1 MLNPFTAEKNEEIS
15 NSIIYKKVEE
25 DVVAT
30 IHVPANTT
38 SDAKSYN
45 LVFTNDLGMKVTT
58 NYIEER
64 GENGRVIT
72 VLPTGK
78 TKRDAVLSF
87 VTISSYQAHRNT
99 VLTTTTTDKGNVS
112 KKTVAH
118 LYGTNLKPEIT
129 KVKIIDQNGV
139 EWPIHTTGSNIET
152 SIYPMM
158 VIGKL
163 GNGISGNGTYQEAE
177 IVLPNVLDR
186 DMTFTYVFA
195 PDGVN
200 FDEKHKVTAVVEKTT
215 NVKSVVKRTITVKYQ
230 DENGKTLKDSK
241 ILTGYSWFD
250 YNIEKVSIDG
260 YKNVIVKG
268 NTTLSGKFGDVD
280 KEIVLVYTNKG
291 VAQPSSPET
300 TIRREESLDS
310 LKAKLKE
317 LADKDLKQEFS
328 YNKAS
333 LELQSNWK
341 KARAL
346 AKKFLAESENKEE
359 IFNQIKALEKAIAAI
374 KMPTDVTKPKPEI
387 SSEEGNTT
395 TPSTKNIEE
404 LKSKLQDLVNQ
415 DPTTVADYKLKGS
428 LQEKAWKKARAH
440 AQALLH
446 SDSTSELL
454 EEQIGKL
461 NKALETLKDENS
473 QGNNTSSEETTPNN
487 PSSTG
492 SEEMEKVRTE
502 AKSKVLNSEFI
513 QDKTKYIKRIKEATT
528 VDVLKAMIS
537 EIEKLNSN
545 EGIEPKT
552 EENISETTE

>member
-1 MLNPFTAEKNEEIS
+1 
-15 NSIIYKKVEE
+15 
-25 DVVAT
+25 
-30 IHVPANTT
+30 
-38 SDAKSYN
+38 
-45 LVFTNDLGMKVTT
+45 
-58 NYIEER
+58 
-64 GENGRVIT
+64 
-72 VLPTGK
+72 
-78 TKRDAVLSF
+78 
-87 VTISSYQAHRNT
+87 
-99 VLTTTTTDKGNVS
+99 
-112 KKTVAH
+112 
-118 LYGTNLKPEIT
+118 
-129 KVKIIDQNGV
+129 
-139 EWPIHTTGSNIET
+139 
-152 SIYPMM
+152 
-158 VIGKL
+158 
-163 GNGISGNGTYQEAE
+163 
-177 IVLPNVLDR
+177 
-186 DMTFTYVFA
+186 MTFTYVFA

-492 SEEMEKVRTE
+492 SEELEKVRTE

-513 QDKTKYIKRIKEATT
+513 QDKTKYIKRIKEAST
-528 VDVLKAMIS
+528 VEVLKVLIS

>member
-1 MLNPFTAEKNEEIS
+1 M
-15 NSIIYKKVEE
+15 
-25 DVVAT
+25 
-30 IHVPANTT
+30 
-38 SDAKSYN
+38 
-45 LVFTNDLGMKVTT
+45 
-58 NYIEER
+58 
-64 GENGRVIT
+64 T
-72 VLPTGK
+72 VLPPGQ
-78 TKRDAVLSF
+78 TKQDAVLSF
-87 VTISSYQAHRNT
+87 ITISSYQAHQST
-99 VLTTTTTDKGNVS
+99 DLTTTTTDKGNVS

-118 LYGTNLKPEIT
+118 LYGSNLKANVT

-139 EWPIHTTGSNIET
+139 EWPIHTTGSTIET

-230 DENGKTLKDSK
+230 DENGKTLKDNK

-268 NTTLSGKFGDVD
+268 NMTLSGKFGDVD
-280 KEIVLVYTNKG
+280 KEIVLVYTNKE
-291 VAQPSSPET
+291 VSQPSSPET
-300 TIRREESLDS
+300 TTRREESLDS

-317 LADKDLKQEFS
+317 LADKDLKQEDS

-359 IFNQIKALEKAIAAI
+359 ISNQIKALEKAIAAI
-374 KMPTDVTKPKPEI
+374 KIPTDVTKPKPEL
-387 SSEEGNTT
+387 SSEEGTT
-395 TPSTKNIEE
+395 STLSIKNIEE
-404 LKSKLQDLVNQ
+404 LKSKLQALVNQ
-415 DPTTVADYKLKGS
+415 DPTIADEYKLKGS

-461 NKALETLKDENS
+461 KKALETLKDENS
-473 QGNNTSSEETTPNN
+473 QGNNTSSEVTTSNKPL
-487 PSSTG
+487 STG
-492 SEEMEKVRTE
+492 SEELEKVRSE
-502 AKSKVLNSEFI
+502 AKNKVLNSEFI

-545 EGIEPKT
+545 EGKEDT
-552 EENISETTE
+552 VEENITESVEQLRSKLESLVNNSLIGTEKYNNASLESQTEYKKARALARKLLNEDTSKEGLKEQIKMLETVIKKITV